1 MRKPALPRQ
10 FTMAIFLALLAGC
23 ASPDPVA
30 YKGLASSSYLAPNR
44 QDDADRIPYAYS
56 TPVNWRSYSRAIVE
70 PVVLYRG
77 ADNQFDDMSE
87 EDRAALAHQMQAKF
101 AEKLASQFQITDRP
115 GPNTLRIKLTLTGA
129 ATNTPVLSTFTRF
142 DLTGGLYNGVQAI
155 RGGEGMMS
163 GSVSYAVEIYDATT
177 DRLLDAYVTKQY
189 PGAYNVGATL
199 GSLAAAETGI
209 DKGADALV
217 ERMN

>member
-1 MRKPALPRQ
+1 MSHPILSRPLAMLAL
-10 FTMAIFLALLAGC
+10 LALLAGC

-30 YKGLASSSYLAPNR
+30 YKGLASSSYLAPNK
-44 QDDADRIPYAYS
+44 QDDADRVPYAYS
-56 TPVNWRSYSRAIVE
+56 TQVNWRSYSRAIVE
-70 PVVLYRG
+70 PVALYRG
-77 ADNQFDDMSE
+77 ADNQFDDLSE
-87 EDRAALAHQMQAKF
+87 EDRAALAQQMHTKF

-115 GPNTLRIKLTLTGA
+115 GPNTLRVKLTLTGA

-177 DRLLDAYVTKQY
+177 DRLLDAFVAKQY
-189 PGAYNVGATL
+189 PGAYNVVATL
-199 GSLAAAETGI
+199 GSLSAAETGI
-209 DKGADALV
+209 DKGADALA
-217 ERMN
+217 ERLN